1 MSNETEAN
9 DLPNLR
15 FLDQTPILNKQD
27 AKRAKPDS
35 SPSSDTFDEDLF
47 LSKIDKMLE
56 SRISS
61 IIPACI
67 SQIITQVRT
76 EIQVAIP
83 SAVKQA
89 VEQVKEEMKAEI
101 IKHIE
106 DDLYY
111 QEERCNVAA
120 MSQAETVENYT
131 RRDNIRISGVQ
142 EDPDHTGNRNV
153 PEKDSVTI
161 KKIIEVATSIG
172 VEVDERDI
180 STAHRLPGRRAG
192 ERVII
197 ARFARRL
204 VKTQILRNKKKL
216 SEVGSN
222 VKIFE
227 DISPARAKFL
237 AMMKRDTRVES
248 AWTREGTI
256 FYLWKE
262 NKRVYRVFDLLEA
275 ARNLNYNF
283 SDFVKCFQP
292 SHTNIFPT
300 SSCSDFT

>member
-1 MSNETEAN
+1 
-9 DLPNLR
+9 
-15 FLDQTPILNKQD
+15 
-27 AKRAKPDS
+27 
-35 SPSSDTFDEDLF
+35 
-47 LSKIDKMLE
+47 MLE

-142 EDPDHTGNRNV
+142 EDSDHTGNRNV

-161 KKIIEVATSIG
+161 KKVIEVATSIE

-180 STAHRLPGRRAG
+180 STAHRLPGRKAG
-192 ERVII
+192 KRVII
-197 ARFARRL
+197 AHFARRL
-204 VKTQILRNKKKL
+204 VKTQKQK
-216 SEVGSN
+216 EVVGSN
-222 VKIFE
+222 VRIFE

-237 AMMKRDTRVES
+237 AMMKRDPRVES

-256 FYLWKE
+256 FYLWKK

-275 ARNLNYNF
+275 VRNLNYNF

-292 SHTNIFPT
+292 SHSNIFPT